1 MIPKSMLVNIARENG
16 LYVDAIKK
24 CDNIAELELS
34 EEPLKFRP
42 NSILAVVEY
51 YELLEHC
58 LGSLEQVKS
67 KGWSRT
73 EPAPI
78 F

>member
-34 EEPLKFRP
+34 EEPLKFLP
-42 NSILAVVEY
+42 NSILAVVRKF
-51 YELLEHC
+51 
-58 LGSLEQVKS
+58 GN
-67 KGWSRT
+67 W
-73 EPAPI
+73 
-78 F
+78 

>member
-34 EEPLKFRP
+34 EEPLKFRLKLNP
-42 NSILAVVEY
+42 S
-51 YELLEHC
+51 C
-58 LGSLEQVKS
+58 G
-67 KGWSRT
+67 
-73 EPAPI
+73 
-78 F
+78 

>member
-34 EEPLKFRP
+34 EEPLKFLP
-42 NSILAVVEY
+42 NSILAVVRKFADAYWFGFESK
-51 YELLEHC
+51 
-58 LGSLEQVKS
+58 SLFNSTFAFQKLS
-67 KGWSRT
+67 
-73 EPAPI
+73 
-78 F
+78 